1 MNRNQAFSMLKE
13 ANPILDVHEYA
24 QLTGAEQRPE
34 ASAFLTSIDQERD
47 DVTQLI
53 ERDPEQQKTDQQ
65 ASKRPWWQ
73 PAIAAAILVFA
84 VIGAAVFAGS
94 LSGEDDVALTEVGV
108 AQSVDEFV
116 AAWNTGDEAA
126 VTAWLEGVTLCERG
140 PTCRQGAE
148 LMDRMLP
155 ILASEPVVERTT
167 DVKTLD
173 DGRFQTHIT
182 LGDGDVVDDAKT
194 WTITTDRGE
203 IVRIEEYWDRLSS
216 FSTDRPESPA
226 GGTLFDVMALQTI
239 DGATAVCTW
248 QTVLSTM
255 TEAEFLAAGNA
266 AIEESVVAAALDCE
280 LDPIAIPG
288 LRLALQRSPLMT
300 K

>member
-13 ANPILDVHEYA
+13 ANPVPDVHEYA
-24 QLTGAEQRPE
+24 QLTGEEQRPE
-34 ASAFLTSIDQERD
+34 ASAFLTNIDQERD

-53 ERDPEQQKTDQQ
+53 ERDQEQQKADQQ

-73 PAIAAAILVFA
+73 PAIAAAVLVFA
-84 VIGAAVFAGS
+84 VIGVAVFAGS
-94 LSGEDDVALTEVGV
+94 LSGGDDVALTEVGV

-116 AAWNTGDEAA
+116 AAWNRGDEAA

-148 LMDRMLP
+148 LVDRMLP

-173 DGRFQTHIT
+173 DGRFQTHMT
-182 LGDGDVVDDAKT
+182 FGDGEVVADVKT

-203 IVRIEEYWDRLSS
+203 IVRIEEFWDRLSS

-226 GGTLFDVMALQTI
+226 GGTLFDVMTAQTI
-239 DGATAVCTW
+239 NRETAVCTW
-248 QTVLSTM
+248 QTLLLTM

-266 AIEESVVAAALDCE
+266 AIEESVVTAALDCE
-280 LDPIAIPG
+280 LDPEAIPG
-288 LRLALQRSPLMT
+288 LRLALQRSTLMT
-300 K
+300 E